1 MSKLEEYKGVI
12 SSLNEDM
19 NAYKSMSTDNGPGL
33 NELLKDISSRLYYLE
48 TIRCRY
54 HDLWQTRVKQ
64 LINNDSSVSRA
75 ENFAHVDYP
84 QMYELRHI
92 MTGAYGVVGAIRSN
106 LSYLKKEMETIN
118 TQ

>member
-12 SSLNEDM
+12 DSLNEDM
-19 NAYKSMSTDNGPGL
+19 QLYKGMSTDNGPGL
-33 NELLKDISSRLYYLE
+33 NDLLKDISSRLYYLE
-48 TIRCRY
+48 TIRSVY
-54 HDLWQTRVKQ
+54 HDMWQTRVKF
-64 LINNDSSVSRA
+64 LIDEGSTVSRA

-84 QMYELRHI
+84 QLYELRHI